1 MHIHESMVYPAGVD
15 MSHEWLKKL
24 SQNIKQLIADTKI
37 YPMMQVTK
45 VPKGLLRWNQ
55 KLLRY

>member
-15 MSHEWLKKL
+15 MSHERLKKL
-24 SQNIKQLIADTKI
+24 SQNIKQLIVDTKI

-45 VPKGLLRWNQ
+45 VPKGLLR
-55 KLLRY
+55 